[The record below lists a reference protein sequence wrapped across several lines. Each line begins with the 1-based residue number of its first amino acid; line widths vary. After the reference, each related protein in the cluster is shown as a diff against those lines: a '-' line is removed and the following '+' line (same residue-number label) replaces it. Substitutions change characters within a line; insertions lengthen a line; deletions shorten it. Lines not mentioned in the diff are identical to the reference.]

1 VFEQA
6 PPFPEELVLLCFF
19 VHFASFAVLAKF
31 CELKTCLKLLLV
43 LRRMIIDA
51 TAFRA
56 FKFDEV
62 IL

>member
-1 VFEQA
+1 MW
-6 PPFPEELVLLCFF
+6 LSCL
-19 VHFASFAVLAKF
+19 AVLA
-31 CELKTCLKLLLV
+31 ELGHFETSLKLLLI